1 MGTKMSA
8 EIETVLDRR
17 RLRRSLAAWRG
28 AAIAALALATGA
40 LLFGRDDHLS
50 GLLGEPQIARVVVEG
65 TITDDRDQLQLLKKI
80 GKADH
85 VKGVVLFVNSPGG
98 TTTGGES
105 LYEGLRELS
114 AKKPVVAQF
123 GTVAASAAYIAGLG
137 TDYIVARGNTITGSV
152 GVLAQWPEVSR
163 LLEKLGVTVNEV
175 KSGELKASPSPFKP
189 LDEASRAVMQSS
201 IDDGFR
207 WFLNLVETRRGI
219 RASDVPGL
227 IDGRIFSG
235 REALVHKLVD
245 EIGGEGEA
253 VKWLEEKKGLAK
265 DLRVIDWK
273 PDTTSSWG
281 LTGSIGAFLAGFGLA
296 DGTAEL
302 KQLLTKVPGFD
313 GVGLDG
319 LISVWHPPK
328 K

>member
-1 MGTKMSA
+1 MSA

-17 RLRRSLAAWRG
+17 RLRRSLATWRG

-50 GLLGEPQIARVVVEG
+50 ALLGEPQIARVVVEG

-189 LDEASRAVMQSS
+189 MDEASRAVMQSS

-302 KQLLTKVPGFD
+302 KELLTKVPGFD